1 MRKRLGDMNC
11 RNSKRNVWLGGKP
24 VRQGHHRQALKLTAL
39 TLMLLGGILFL
50 GVVTGL
56 AKEKK
61 PLSKTVSGVVFDEAE
76 NVIQGATI
84 ELTDLQSR
92 KVLDIYSQEGG
103 HYQFTDLSFSHDYTI
118 KATYHGLS
126 SEVRQVSSMDMRTR
140 PVMNL
145 TLLKPNK

>member
-1 MRKRLGDMNC
+1 
-11 RNSKRNVWLGGKP
+11 
-24 VRQGHHRQALKLTAL
+24 
-39 TLMLLGGILFL
+39 MLLGGILFL

-61 PLSKTVSGVVFDEAE
+61 PQSKMVSGVVFDEAE
-76 NVIQGATI
+76 NVIQGATV
-84 ELTDLQSR
+84 ELTDLQSH

-103 HYQFTDLSFSHDYTI
+103 HYQFTDLSFSHDYTV

-126 SEVRQVSSMDMRTR
+126 SEVRHVSSMDLRSR
-140 PVMNL
+140 PVLNL